1 MVDST
6 DGILHQSY
14 LALHKQRSTVYGVRA
29 HGVRALGAQNLNV
42 HCLWCPIPW
51 NPKFK
56 CPFSMESAPSE
67 SKI

>member
-29 HGVRALGAQNLNV
+29 HGVRALGIQNLNV
-42 HCLWCPIPW
+42 HCLWGPSPW

-56 CPFSMESAPSE
+56 GLSSIGSE
-67 SKI
+67 PLASKI